1 MRNKLLPDKNI
12 FCMLAKACDESLDFN
27 DLVCDTP
34 FVGIIRGS
42 GIYKWY
48 VGGYLRSIN
57 SNRGKQKEIE
67 NKKIRQQSRWNL
79 YGYLKS
85 WDAIIMLE
93 AV

>member
-42 GIYKWY
+42 GIYK
-48 VGGYLRSIN
+48 
-57 SNRGKQKEIE
+57 
-67 NKKIRQQSRWNL
+67 
-79 YGYLKS
+79 
-85 WDAIIMLE
+85 
-93 AV
+93 